1 MRHCVKSYCR
11 DLKAVLVV
19 DSLAATS
26 TAYCELCPCGRSFS
40 SPGAFSNHWR
50 VCAKNKK
57 RTASALAKLQ
67 DIWRAAK
74 RRRQEATG
82 TNSPATA
89 PSTSATTTAPASIAT
104 CSHGPITQ
112 KESRRENRCLPK
124 RYQDILPEPVA
135 TPSISQPVSANIPST
150 QPSSSAIHSAH
161 LGPSRI
167 YFGHPETHLDCFV
180 NIASHPNMPRN
191 IQSSGITESEDLIA
205 NPYDPYPNQSSFL
218 LGEWYWN
225 DGVKKSQSS
234 FMNMTK
240 IIPIRTSSLKTLR
253 KPTGNVWIRIWQ
265 VARPQLMAADS
276 GENIRTVPSQ
286 DASSGPVDFLA
297 GNLCHR
303 RLVSIIRDKISN
315 PEHHRHF
322 TYEPYEVLWQPGEAS
337 DPIRV
342 HGELYSSQ
350 AFIDAHR
357 DLQDAPGE
365 PDCDLPKVIVGL
377 MFASDGTHLTECGNS
392 KLWPLYLAFG
402 NESKYR
408 RSKPSCEAYEHV
420 AYFETLPAS
429 FKDFAKM
436 YTGGKGPNQPFL
448 THCHRE
454 MLHAQWSIL
463 LDDEFLEAYRHGI
476 VIDCCDGVRRRFYPR
491 IFTYSADYPEK
502 IIIASIRN
510 LGRCP
515 CPRCLIPL
523 DRVHNLGMARDL
535 AQRTTLSRVDD
546 VNHRNQVASARSIIY
561 NMNYA
566 VNSAAVERLLAKESL
581 SSNANEMLE
590 IVAKRPQTQAQLLLK
605 MHAEPRLS
613 TSTPIRSTR

>member
-1 MRHCVKSYCR
+1 MLH
-11 DLKAVLVV
+11 
-19 DSLAATS
+19 
-26 TAYCELCPCGRSFS
+26 
-40 SPGAFSNHWR
+40 
-50 VCAKNKK
+50 
-57 RTASALAKLQ
+57 
-67 DIWRAAK
+67 
-74 RRRQEATG
+74 
-82 TNSPATA
+82 
-89 PSTSATTTAPASIAT
+89 
-104 CSHGPITQ
+104 
-112 KESRRENRCLPK
+112 
-124 RYQDILPEPVA
+124 
-135 TPSISQPVSANIPST
+135 
-150 QPSSSAIHSAH
+150 
-161 LGPSRI
+161 
-167 YFGHPETHLDCFV
+167 
-180 NIASHPNMPRN
+180 
-191 IQSSGITESEDLIA
+191 
-205 NPYDPYPNQSSFL
+205 
-218 LGEWYWN
+218 
-225 DGVKKSQSS
+225 
-234 FMNMTK
+234 
-240 IIPIRTSSLKTLR
+240 
-253 KPTGNVWIRIWQ
+253 
-265 VARPQLMAADS
+265 
-276 GENIRTVPSQ
+276 
-286 DASSGPVDFLA
+286 FLA

-377 MFASDGTHLTECGNS
+377 IVWQFKALA
-392 KLWPLYLAFG
+392 LYLAFG

-420 AYFETLPAS
+420 AYFETNNLILFLLPAS

-581 SSNANEMLE
+581 KSSPKDLKHKPNFRRKCTPNQDSQ
-590 IVAKRPQTQAQLLLK
+590 PQHL
-605 MHAEPRLS
+605 
-613 TSTPIRSTR
+613 